1 MMKTVALNKKA
12 FHDYDI
18 LEKLE
23 VGIVLSGD
31 EVKSIR
37 AGHASLKG
45 AYATIHQG
53 ELFLINCRI
62 SPYSKAFGVTKDEEY
77 STRRRKLLIHKKQLK
92 KIIGQVSQQGIT
104 LVPLKLYFNAR
115 NIAKIN
121 LGLAKHKKAAG
132 KKQALKE
139 RDLKRETSRELR
151 GK

>member
-1 MMKTVALNKKA
+1 MKTVAVNKKA

-45 AYATIHQG
+45 AYATVHQG
-53 ELFLINCRI
+53 ELYIINCRI
-62 SPYSKAFGVTKDEEY
+62 SPYSKAFGATKDEEY
-77 STRRRKLLIHKKQLK
+77 ATRRRKLLVHKKQLK
-92 KIIGQVSQQGIT
+92 KLIGQISRQGIT
-104 LVPLKLYFNAR
+104 LVPLKLYFNQK
-115 NIAKIN
+115 NIAKIE
-121 LGLAKHKKAAG
+121 LALAKHKKAAG

-139 RDLKRETSRELR
+139 RDIKREAAREMR